1 MHNPERINI
10 FISHKHEDQQ
20 TACCIR
26 DELKALDDP
35 KAPRI
40 NFFLSEDILGGDNW
54 YQWIKERLVETNLL
68 LLLFTDSS
76 RNWDWCLYEAGLFD
90 RLDDSHRRRII
101 CLHSSHTSPPGP
113 LQNLQAFKATP
124 ARLRVFLEQLFV
136 GTALLGIAAPVAPW
150 LERATETLNAVAQT
164 ISRLID
170 RVPERTHYFNKYLFI
185 EVQDPAVLTE
195 DAIPSDAKVTANDE
209 TWAIFDKQPG
219 TYTWGDIEEKACQNE
234 DQRWVGELA
243 HAIYT
248 AANKGIPKPI
258 QAIFH
263 SRKDAKLYIP
273 NLYRADTMANGSIE
287 FKVLF
292 QEEVSWQLYKV
303 PGPMR
308 CLITSL
314 LMATRFKYELIGHYR
329 DKVANGY
336 HSATFPKYCMEIRQV
351 VLQIEGEAASRGLL
365 ERSNLV
371 ESFNAVDRREVD
383 GMYEQWYEIRA
394 RLFQALDVKDQNTI
408 RQSFLELEKINLRY
422 LELAT
427 QRYHE
432 MITEETKVLIGS
444 P

>member
-1 MHNPERINI
+1 MPTPERINI
-10 FISHKHEDQQ
+10 FISHRHEDQQ

-35 KAPRI
+35 NAPRI

-90 RLDDSHRRRII
+90 RLDDSNRRRII
-101 CLHSSHTSPPGP
+101 CLHSSHTPPPGP

-136 GTALLGIAAPVAPW
+136 GTALPGIETPVAKW
-150 LERATETLNAVAQT
+150 LQQVPEKMEKVAQT

-195 DAIPSDAKVTANDE
+195 DAIPSDAKVTSNDE
-209 TWAIFDKQPG
+209 TLAIFDKQPG

-243 HAIYT
+243 HAIYS
-248 AANKGIPKPI
+248 AANRGIPKPI

-292 QEEVSWQLYKV
+292 QEEVSWHLDKV
-303 PGPMR
+303 PGLMR

-314 LMATRFKYELIGHYR
+314 LMASRFKYELIENYR
-329 DKVANGY
+329 DKITTGKFY
-336 HSATFPKYCMEIRQV
+336 DIPKI
-351 VLQIEGEAASRGLL
+351 LSG
-365 ERSNLV
+365 
-371 ESFNAVDRREVD
+371 
-383 GMYEQWYEIRA
+383 
-394 RLFQALDVKDQNTI
+394 NTTGGD
-408 RQSFLELEKINLRY
+408 
-422 LELAT
+422 AD
-427 QRYHE
+427 
-432 MITEETKVLIGS
+432 
-444 P
+444 